1 MYLNLNCVELALFRI
16 KNVLVSKNSLHN
28 KPKNLFVID
37 RDNGFLPRILISKLT
52 QANCF
57 LTSWQEY
64 RSHFF
69 FQSDNLKHSH
79 WKGLNLQSMQWHVKC
94 TKNFPNKRICKCFK
108 HYLVSFNL
116 PQIFFNR
123 FISKW
128 RLIIVSWAL
137 FFFSF
142 SVEK

>member
-1 MYLNLNCVELALFRI
+1 MRQCGYNTCIPLIDMQISNNIQCIQSSSSTLLFVNCQPYFSNALKIKYVTLLYLNLNCVELALFRI

-79 WKGLNLQSMQWHVKC
+79 WKGLNLQSMQ
-94 TKNFPNKRICKCFK
+94 
-108 HYLVSFNL
+108 
-116 PQIFFNR
+116 
-123 FISKW
+123 
-128 RLIIVSWAL
+128 
-137 FFFSF
+137 
-142 SVEK
+142 